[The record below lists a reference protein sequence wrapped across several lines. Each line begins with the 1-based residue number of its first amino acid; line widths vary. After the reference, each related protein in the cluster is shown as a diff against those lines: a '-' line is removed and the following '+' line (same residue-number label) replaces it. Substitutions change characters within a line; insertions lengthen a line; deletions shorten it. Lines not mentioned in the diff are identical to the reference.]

1 MKIKNLNNNIYY
13 NYDST
18 SDKIRLVYVS
28 IETFHMTGSGQK
40 IGKTFGVSSPF
51 ILPKGISLEES
62 FKIISYLTEK
72 VEREN
77 DIEEL
82 SEQSVALVSRLL
94 ENYGFKKVETNDK
107 GHYHS
112 IEEYK
117 IFGKIAT
124 EECKQIEG
132 CVDLFTIRAEK
143 NIFKRTELKDRYFD
157 WFTPKVKDHEI
168 NSILNKK
175 SR

>member
-1 MKIKNLNNNIYY
+1 MKNNINY
-13 NYDST
+13 NYDRT
-18 SDKIRLVYVS
+18 ADKIRLIYAS
-28 IETFHMTGSGQK
+28 IETFHMIGSGQK

-51 ILPKGISLEES
+51 FLPEGVSLEEA
-62 FKIISYLTEK
+62 FKIVSYLTEK

-117 IFGKIAT
+117 IFGKSPEWI
-124 EECKQIEG
+124 
-132 CVDLFTIRAEK
+132 
-143 NIFKRTELKDRYFD
+143 
-157 WFTPKVKDHEI
+157 
-168 NSILNKK
+168 
-175 SR
+175 